1 MKKLLLLALATVA
14 FISCDKQ
21 DNKPQF
27 KTAYINYDTLMKK
40 YQKVVDVEEKYKV
53 KSEEMGRELESDA
66 KKFQNDYA
74 YASQQAQAKG
84 PQWAQ
89 QKGMELQKREQEL
102 NIKQQSMLKEIQN
115 ASSKEMDSIIKDVE
129 KFIKDYG
136 KKNAY
141 DYIFATSSVP
151 SVVYAK
157 DSYDITNEMI
167 KALNATYTPNKDTKT
182 PEKK

>member
-1 MKKLLLLALATVA
+1 MKKLLLLAFVSLA

-21 DNKPQF
+21 DNKTQF
-27 KTAYINYDTLMKK
+27 KTAYVNYDTLMKK
-40 YQKVVDVEEKYKV
+40 YQKTIDVEEKYKV

-89 QKGMELQKREQEL
+89 QKVAELQRREQEL
-102 NIKQQSMLKEIQN
+102 GVKQQSMLKEIQD

-129 KFIKDYG
+129 KFIKDFG
-136 KKNAY
+136 KKNGY
-141 DYIFATSSVP
+141 DYIYATSSVP
-151 SVVYAK
+151 SILYAK
-157 DSYDITNEMI
+157 DSYDITNQMVEAI
-167 KALNATYTPNKDTKT
+167 NKTYTPNKDSKT
-182 PEKK
+182 SDKK